1 MDGEWSKYHWN
12 LKRRKKLGKIQSGGR
27 GTEKQSDRSGEKEEK
42 RSGGGLWDGEGE
54 GGSRFDR

>member
-42 RSGGGLWDGEGE
+42 RSGGLDLTDNRQA
-54 GGSRFDR
+54 SRAL

>member
-27 GTEKQSDRSGEKEEK
+27 GTEKQSDRSGEKEE
-42 RSGGGLWDGEGE
+42 RGLGGGLDLTDNRQA
-54 GGSRFDR
+54 SRAL